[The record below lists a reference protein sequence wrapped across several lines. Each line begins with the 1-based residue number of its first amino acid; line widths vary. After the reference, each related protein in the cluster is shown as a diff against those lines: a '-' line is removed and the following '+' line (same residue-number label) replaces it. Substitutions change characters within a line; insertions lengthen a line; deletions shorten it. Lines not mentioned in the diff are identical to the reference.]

1 VFILREPNFLMFG
14 RELNVAVDIM
24 LGNPS
29 GPPKSV
35 NDYAEH
41 LMDMMAGAYE
51 EVREH
56 LGRSGNRAKQYC
68 DFSARPRE
76 FKPGDLVWC
85 YSPRQFV
92 GRSPKWQCSYSRPW
106 EVVRRVN
113 SVNYAIRRS
122 PRSAVTIVH
131 VNKLK
136 PYLPLVWEMEA

>member
-1 VFILREPNFLMFG
+1 MFG

-68 DFSARPRE
+68 DFGSSNQETLSGAIRLASSLGGALNGSAATA
-76 FKPGDLVWC
+76 GH
-85 YSPRQFV
+85 
-92 GRSPKWQCSYSRPW
+92 GRS
-106 EVVRRVN
+106 
-113 SVNYAIRRS
+113 
-122 PRSAVTIVH
+122 
-131 VNKLK
+131 
-136 PYLPLVWEMEA
+136 